1 VSGAKV
7 LSALWGQ
14 CSTSDFPRLTEMK
27 GSSEAK
33 VVVIG
38 GGIAGSE
45 AAWQAACSGADV
57 ILYEMRPAVTTE
69 AHTTDLLA
77 EMVGSNSFGVWVS
90 SKADGLLKREL
101 RQLQSLVLDSAD
113 KCALPESYELLVD
126 RQQMAATLTEAMTEH
141 PRIELRRQHVTELP
155 RSGAVVVAS
164 GPLTSQP
171 LARALYRVIGQPYRF
186 FYQSSAPVVRLHN
199 IDDCGLVPG
208 SPFDPQRDSGERNC
222 LLDEAEFEV
231 FCAALTEAQTTVP
244 NKAAPEELLERY
256 LPVEIMARRGQ
267 HLLRRGPMSV
277 GRLVDPASGQRPM
290 ALVRLVPEDA
300 QGDLWRLAGMG
311 TGLTPDEQQRVFE
324 QLPGLEG
331 LEIVRPGRT
340 VRSVFLPA
348 PAILTRSG
356 RVADGGGLFLAG
368 QLLGTASYVE
378 AAATGWLAG
387 VNAARWACRREPALI
402 PRETMFGSLVHRL
415 TESNP
420 ADYQPE
426 PVNFGMLPA
435 EREEAGL
442 SKEERRQ
449 LQVQKSEVAL
459 AEFLAEQISETG
471 G

>member
-1 VSGAKV
+1 MAAGSCASG
-7 LSALWGQ
+7 
-14 CSTSDFPRLTEMK
+14 FPQSTEMN
-27 GSSEAK
+27 SHSEST
-33 VVVIG
+33 VIVIG

-45 AAWQAACSGADV
+45 AAWQAARCGADV

-77 EMVGSNSFGVWVS
+77 EMVGDNSFGVWLS
-90 SKADGLLKREL
+90 SKADGLLNREL

-126 RQQMAATLTEAMTEH
+126 RRQMAATLTEALTEH
-141 PRIELRRQHVTELP
+141 PRIELRREHVTELP

-171 LARALYRVIGQPYRF
+171 LARALYRAIGQPYRF
-186 FYQSSAPVVRLHN
+186 FYQSAAPVVRLHN
-199 IDDCGLVPG
+199 IDARGLVSG

-222 LLDEAEFEV
+222 LLDEAGFEA
-231 FCAALTEAQTTVP
+231 FCAALAEAERTVP
-244 NKAAPEELLERY
+244 EQANPEELLDRY
-256 LPVEIMARRGQ
+256 LPVEIMAQRDQ
-267 HLLRRGPMSV
+267 HLLRRGPMST
-277 GRLVDPASGQRPM
+277 GRLVDPASGQRPT

-300 QGDLWRLAGMG
+300 KGDLWRLAGMG
-311 TGLTPDEQQRVFE
+311 TGLIPDEQQRVFE

-331 LEIVRPGRT
+331 LEIVRPGQT
-340 VRSVFLPA
+340 VRSVFVPA

-368 QLLGTASYVE
+368 QLLGTAGYVE

-402 PRETMFGSLVHRL
+402 PRETMFGSLIHRL
-415 TESNP
+415 TES
-420 ADYQPE
+420 DVSSYCPE
-426 PVNFGMLPA
+426 PVNFGMVPT
-435 EREEAGL
+435 ERGEAGL

-449 LQVQKSEVAL
+449 VQVQKSEVAL
-459 AEFLAEQISETG
+459 AEFVAEQIPDVG